1 MKRNPG
7 AAQAGLAL
15 LKAMFAVVRGIRGL
29 PLPISMSLLSP
40 ADKDILIFE
49 DQPVEGRGPDVQR
62 TP

>member
-29 PLPISMSLLSP
+29 PLPISMSLPSP

-49 DQPVEGRGPDVQR
+49 DQPVERRGPDVQR